1 MAEKKPKTKAKV
13 ASTTKPKY
21 PQAEL
26 KNIGMGYDKIG
37 FKNSAIDMLKS
48 EMNAQIEEQ
57 SDIVPEKFMP
67 ARPQMSSKEFPLR
80 REGWPGG
87 VMMDYSKRNEYIKK
101 AYEGYGELTG
111 KKGVS
116 KKSYGKYKNLMEAY
130 RKDPSLDANISATIY
145 EEQLKN
151 KKK

>member
-1 MAEKKPKTKAKV
+1 MAKQKPKAKV

-37 FKNSAIDMLKS
+37 FKNSSIDMIKS
-48 EMNAQIEEQ
+48 KMNAQMEEQ
-57 SDIVPEKFMP
+57 ADIVPEKYMP
-67 ARPQMSSKEFPLR
+67 ARPEMSTKEFPLR

-116 KKSYGKYKNLMEAY
+116 KKAYAKYPNLMEAY
-130 RKDPSLDANISATIY
+130 RKDPKLDANISATVF
-145 EEQLKN
+145 EEQSR
-151 KKK
+151 KKKK

>member
-1 MAEKKPKTKAKV
+1 MAEKKPKPKV

-37 FKNSAIDMLKS
+37 FKNSSIDMIKS
-48 EMNAQIEEQ
+48 KMNAHMEEQ
-57 SDIVPEKFMP
+57 ADIVPEKFMP
-67 ARPQMSSKEFPLR
+67 ARPQMDSKEFPISK
-80 REGWPGG
+80 GG
-87 VMMDYSKRNEYIKK
+87 NLMIDYSKRTDYIKK

-116 KKSYGKYKNLMEAY
+116 KKSYGQYKNLMEAY
-130 RKDPSLDANISATIY
+130 RKDPSLDANISSEY
-145 EEQLKN
+145 YKEQLR